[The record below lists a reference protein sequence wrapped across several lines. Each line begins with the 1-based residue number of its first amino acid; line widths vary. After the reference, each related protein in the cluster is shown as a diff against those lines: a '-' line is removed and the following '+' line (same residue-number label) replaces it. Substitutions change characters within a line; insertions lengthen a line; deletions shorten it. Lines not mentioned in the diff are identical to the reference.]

1 MSRER
6 SPSNGP
12 GRSTRVLAP
21 VRTPDSGPSRE
32 LVRGGLHYDCE
43 YHTLTNF
50 NTITTISSIDVRNNS
65 CTRRVPQ
72 YGRYPF
78 QTAACSFSVSRGS
91 RDRRV
96 PTRPV
101 LGESDRESLGVCHG
115 RTQAYDARRWSP
127 DALTRITRPP
137 YGLPVRGW
145 RTRGCR
151 LLSSSSSSA
160 FTRRAS
166 GLAEVRGSMVC
177 VRS

>member
-1 MSRER
+1 VIDDRRHWLLLHAEI
-6 SPSNGP
+6 G
-12 GRSTRVLAP
+12 TVVHVLCYGC
-21 VRTPDSGPSRE
+21 D
-32 LVRGGLHYDCE
+32 

-50 NTITTISSIDVRNNS
+50 NTIATISGTDVRNNS

-72 YGRYPF
+72 YGRYPS
-78 QTAACSFSVSRGS
+78 QTAACSFSLSRGS
-91 RDRRV
+91 RVRRV

-101 LGESDRESLGVCHG
+101 FGESNRESLDVRHG
-115 RTQAYDARRWSP
+115 RTQACDARRRYP

-137 YGLPVRGW
+137 RGLPVRGW
-145 RTRGCR
+145 RTRDCR

-160 FTRRAS
+160 FTRQAS